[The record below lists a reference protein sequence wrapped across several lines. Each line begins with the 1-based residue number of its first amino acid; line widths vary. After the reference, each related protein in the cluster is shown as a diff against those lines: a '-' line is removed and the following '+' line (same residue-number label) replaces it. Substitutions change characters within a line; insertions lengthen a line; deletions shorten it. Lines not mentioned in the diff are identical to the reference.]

1 MVSFSELF
9 SQNHKITE
17 LSKVLLHIIS
27 ERSLCDTDVTCDIF
41 FDYTAKVKAHLDQE
55 ERELY
60 RDLLTHSDSEV
71 KATATKYLSGSAD
84 IKRIL
89 KSYLKHWC
97 RNKNLRIKD
106 HDKFVRESE
115 DIFNLINDR
124 ISDEVEHFYPMV
136 RKIYG
141 EKMAA

>member
-1 MVSFSELF
+1 MVSFSELHT
-9 SQNHKITE
+9 QNHKITE
-17 LSKVLLHIIS
+17 LSKVLLHIIN

-41 FDYTAKVKAHLDQE
+41 FDYTTKVKAHLDQE

-60 RDLLTHSDSEV
+60 RDLLTHSNSEV

-106 HDKFVRESE
+106 HEKFVHESE
-115 DIFNLINDR
+115 EIFNLINDR
-124 ISDEVEHFYPMV
+124 ISDEVENFYPMV
-136 RKIYG
+136 REIYG
-141 EKMAA
+141 TQMAA

>member
-1 MVSFSELF
+1 MVSFSELHT
-9 SQNHKITE
+9 QNHKITE

-41 FDYTAKVKAHLDQE
+41 FDYTTKVKAHLDQE

-106 HDKFVRESE
+106 HEKFVRESE

-124 ISDEVEHFYPMV
+124 ISDEVENFYPMI
-136 RKIYG
+136 RQING
-141 EKMAA
+141 NQMAA

>member
-1 MVSFSELF
+1 MVSFTELHT
-9 SQNHKITE
+9 QNHKITE
-17 LSKVLLHIIS
+17 LSKVLSHIIG

-41 FDYTAKVKAHLDQE
+41 FDYTTKVKAHLDLE

-60 RDLLTHSDSEV
+60 RDLLTSSDKDV

-97 RNKNLRIKD
+97 KNKNLRIKD
-106 HDKFVRESE
+106 HEKFVKESE
-115 DIFNLINDR
+115 DIFNLVNDR
-124 ISDEVEHFYPMV
+124 INDEVENFYPV
-136 RKIYG
+136 IREAYGSKI
-141 EKMAA
+141 AA

>member
-1 MVSFSELF
+1 MVSFSELHA
-9 SQNHKITE
+9 QNHKITE

-41 FDYTAKVKAHLDQE
+41 FDYTTKVKAHLDLE

-60 RDLLTHSDSEV
+60 RELLTHSDHDIQD
-71 KATATKYLSGSAD
+71 TATKFLSGSAD
-84 IKRIL
+84 IKRVL

-124 ISDEVEHFYPMV
+124 ISDEVENFYPII
-136 RKIYG
+136 REIYG
-141 EKMAA
+141 TKMAA